1 MSGKRSETLVVKVRP
16 EIRDWLVEE
25 ADQQFRT
32 VSAEVCMRLERDY
45 QLAMQRSASASVEV
59 APNV

>member
-1 MSGKRSETLVVKVRP
+1 MADKRSATLVVKVRP
-16 EIRDWLVEE
+16 EIRDWLAEV

-45 QLAMQRSASASVEV
+45 QLAMRRPASAGVEA

>member
-1 MSGKRSETLVVKVRP
+1 MASKRSETLVVKVRP
-16 EIRDWLVEE
+16 EIRDWLVGA
-25 ADQQFRT
+25 ADRQFRT

-45 QLAMQRSASASVEV
+45 QLEMQSSANAGAEA